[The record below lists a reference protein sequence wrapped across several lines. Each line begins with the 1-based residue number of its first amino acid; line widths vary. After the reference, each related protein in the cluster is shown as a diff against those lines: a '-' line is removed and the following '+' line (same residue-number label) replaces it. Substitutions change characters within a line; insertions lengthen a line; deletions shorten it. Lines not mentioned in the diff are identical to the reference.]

1 MNIWTISFIIGDLC
15 IGFYAIFLTVKGLIY
30 LANSDLKDYMEKDK
44 NVCVREEQSKN
55 ANISITR
62 NNTMEIFK
70 VVIYLLLLPVI
81 IFFCPIINILL
92 CLLLICVKHNKE
104 AIYKVIE
111 EKAKEYTEKRIN
123 NR

>member
-15 IGFYAIFLTVKGLIY
+15 IGFYAIFLIVKGLIY
-30 LANSDLKDYMEKDK
+30 LANSDLKDYMEKNK
-44 NVCVREEQSKN
+44 NVSVKEEKPQKVNFSINGN
-55 ANISITR
+55 ATI
-62 NNTMEIFK
+62 EIFK
-70 VVIYLLLLPVI
+70 LVILLLLPVV

-104 AIYKVIE
+104 AIYKGIK
-111 EKAKEYTEKRIN
+111 EKAIEYTEKSKN

>member
-15 IGFYAIFLTVKGLIY
+15 IGFYAIFLIVKGLMY
-30 LANSDLKDYMEKDK
+30 LANTDLKYYMEKNK
-44 NVCVREEQSKN
+44 NVCVKEENNQK
-55 ANISITR
+55 ANISINGNATI
-62 NNTMEIFK
+62 EVFK
-70 VVIYLLLLPVI
+70 LVIYLLCPFV